1 MKVKSISVSVGG
13 TTFARYCNGAE
24 CNAVHAEIPIVA
36 YGNRIYKLEKDVSIH
51 ITYGDKVNKILTYN
65 FKAGFKTNFR
75 SGCNLIDP
83 IVDQIGDV
91 WHQVAW
97 LIHDANYTPCDDSYS
112 LEQDGHPL
120 SKSEAD
126 ELLGAMLEFAG
137 EGVVKR
143 NVVVWAVKLFGRSA
157 YNDDDELTARNR
169 TLFSFRTY

>member
-1 MKVKSISVSVGG
+1 MRVKSISVSVDGIP
-13 TTFARYCNGAE
+13 FARYCNGAE
-24 CNAVHAEIPIVA
+24 SNVAHAEIPIVA
-36 YGNRIYKLEKDVSIH
+36 FGNRIYKLEKDVDVDIA
-51 ITYGDKVNKILTYN
+51 YGDKEIKTLTYT

-91 WHQVAW
+91 WHQIAW

-112 LEQDGHPL
+112 LEPEGHPL
-120 SKSEAD
+120 AKSDAD
-126 ELLGAMLEFAG
+126 DLLGAMLEFAG

-169 TLFSFRTY
+169 TLFSFRKH